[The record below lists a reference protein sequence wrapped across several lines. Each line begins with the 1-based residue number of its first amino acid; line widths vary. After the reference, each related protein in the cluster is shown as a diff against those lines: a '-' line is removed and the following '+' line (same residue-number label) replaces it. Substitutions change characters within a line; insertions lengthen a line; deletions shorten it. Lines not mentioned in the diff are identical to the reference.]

1 MISYV
6 VVFDTNTLFSG
17 LGWRGSPY
25 RCLELARNGQ
35 IESVTC
41 REILLELREKLQTK
55 QNRSPTDAAIDIEQI
70 LAFSRLVEIPNSL
83 KVVVDDPDD
92 DMVVECAVVGQAT
105 HIITGDKH
113 LLSLNKYQDIYILN
127 AADFLNLL
135 VRDDV

>member
-17 LGWRGSPY
+17 LGWRGSRY

-55 QNRSPTDAAIDIEQI
+55 QNRSPVDAAIDIEQI
-70 LAFSRLVEIPNSL
+70 LVFSRLVEIPNSL

-92 DMVVECAVVGQAT
+92 DMVIECAVVGKAT

-113 LLSLNKYQDIYILN
+113 LLTFNKYQDIHILK
-127 AADFLNLL
+127 AAAFLELL
-135 VRDDV
+135 A

>member
-1 MISYV
+1 MTSYV

-35 IESVTC
+35 IESITC

-70 LAFSRLVEIPNSL
+70 LAF
-83 KVVVDDPDD
+83 
-92 DMVVECAVVGQAT
+92 
-105 HIITGDKH
+105 
-113 LLSLNKYQDIYILN
+113 
-127 AADFLNLL
+127 
-135 VRDDV
+135 

>member
-1 MISYV
+1 MTCYI

-17 LGWRGSPY
+17 LGWQGSPY

-35 IESVTC
+35 IESITC

-92 DMVVECAVVGQAT
+92 DMVIECAVVGQAT

-113 LLSLNKYQDIYILN
+113 LLSLNKYQDIYILK
-127 AADFLNLL
+127 AGDFLNLL
-135 VRDDV
+135 AN

>member
-1 MISYV
+1 MNSYI

-17 LGWRGSPY
+17 LGWQGSPY
-25 RCLELARNGQ
+25 RCLELARNRQ
-35 IESVTC
+35 IESITC

-55 QNRSPTDAAIDIEQI
+55 QNRSPIDAAVDIEQI
-70 LAFSRLVEIPNSL
+70 LAFSRLVEIPNNL

-92 DMVVECAVVGQAT
+92 DMVIECAVVGQAT

-113 LLSLNKYQDIYILN
+113 LLSLNKYQDIDIVK

-135 VRDDV
+135 A

>member
-1 MISYV
+1 MRSYV

-35 IESVTC
+35 IESITC

-55 QNRSPTDAAIDIEQI
+55 QHRSPIDAAIDIEQI
-70 LAFSRLVEIPNSL
+70 LAFSRLVEISNSL
-83 KVVVDDPDD
+83 KVVADDPDD
-92 DMVVECAVVGQAT
+92 DMVIECAVVGQAT

-113 LLSLNKYQDIYILN
+113 LLSLNKYQDIDIIK
-127 AADFLNLL
+127 AADFLDLL
-135 VRDDV
+135 A

>member
-17 LGWRGSPY
+17 LGWQGSPY

-35 IESVTC
+35 IESITC

-55 QNRSPTDAAIDIEQI
+55 QNRSPIDAAVDIEQI
-70 LAFSRLVEIPNSL
+70 LAFSRLVEIPNNL

-92 DMVVECAVVGQAT
+92 DMVIECAVVGQAT

-113 LLSLNKYQDIYILN
+113 LLSLNKYQDIDIVK

-135 VRDDV
+135 A

>member
-35 IESVTC
+35 IESITC

-55 QNRSPTDAAIDIEQI
+55 QNRSPVDAAIDIEQI

-83 KVVVDDPDD
+83 KIVVDDPDD
-92 DMVVECAVVGQAT
+92 DMVVECAVIGQAT

-113 LLSLNKYQDIYILN
+113 LLSLNKYQYIYIIK

-135 VRDDV
+135 A